1 MLLLKAAA
9 QDSLTVLENFVLS
22 ITRSEN
28 PLIDIGANLTH
39 ESFGSD
45 FEDVTTRA
53 QQANVDHL
61 IITGSDIE
69 DSEKAIALATANTKL
84 FSATAGIHPHHAD
97 QYSDK
102 AHREL
107 DRLLQLE
114 VVKAVG
120 ETGLDFF
127 RDISPRDQQ
136 IESFLAHLTL
146 AKKFSKPLF
155 LHQRE
160 AHDTFLGILKE
171 HRDSV
176 GDVVVHCFTDTAQA
190 LQDYLELDCYIG
202 ITGWIC
208 DERRGAHLLD
218 CVNSIPLNRLMIETD
233 APYLMPLNLRPKPK
247 TRRNEPCNL
256 PVVLEAIA
264 SARTE
269 SSEEL
274 ALASTENAIRF
285 FSLQR

>member
-1 MLLLKAAA
+1 MLIAAPVS
-9 QDSLTVLENFVLS
+9 SLTVLENFVLS

-39 ESFGSD
+39 ESFSSD
-45 FEDVTTRA
+45 FEDVTARA
-53 QQANVDHL
+53 QQANISHL
-61 IITGSDIE
+61 IITGSDVE
-69 DSEKAIALATANTKL
+69 DSEKAIALATANTTL

-102 AHREL
+102 VHEEL

-127 RDISPRDQQ
+127 
-136 IESFLAHLTL
+136 
-146 AKKFSKPLF
+146 LF

-160 AHDTFLGILKE
+160 AHETFLGILKE
-171 HRDSV
+171 HRNSV

-190 LQDYLELDCYIG
+190 LHDYLELDCYIG

-218 CVNSIPLNRLMIETD
+218 CVSSIPLNRLMIETD
-233 APYLMPLNLRPKPK
+233 APYLMPRNLRPKPK

-269 SSEEL
+269 SAAQL

-285 FSLQR
+285 CEVPFYKLAQAVNRHNITTSSRLEL